1 MVTKLARKIF
11 KSLFK
16 KPVTNLFPAKYAP
29 DSVLDLFEAVE
40 DGKAELNEPI
50 NTPKDFRGRLR
61 YDKDTCI
68 GCQQCMT
75 VCPSQAISFQ
85 PEEEKI
91 KISIS
96 RCTFCSQCVEICPVN
111 CLEMSDEFLLAD
123 FDKYSDDLI
132 EE

>member
-16 KPVTNLFPAKYAP
+16 KPATNLFPAKYAP
-29 DSVLDLFEAVE
+29 DSILDLFEAVE

-50 NTPKDFRGRLR
+50 NTPEDFRGRVR

-68 GCQQCMT
+68 GCQQCIT

-96 RCTFCSQCVEICPVN
+96 RCTFCSHCVDICPVN

-123 FDKYSDDLI
+123 FNKYSDDLI